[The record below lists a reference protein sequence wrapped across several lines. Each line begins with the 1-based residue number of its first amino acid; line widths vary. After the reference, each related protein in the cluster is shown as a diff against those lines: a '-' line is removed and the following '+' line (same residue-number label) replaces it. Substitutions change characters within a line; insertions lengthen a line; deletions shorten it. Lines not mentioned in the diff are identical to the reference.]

1 MPKRAWVPIP
11 TEALTILIILVGML
25 AGLLLPAVC
34 SMRRNTERVHAE
46 STAYTLKNAIA
57 TYHVTYRKYPL
68 PNPIDDITLDSD
80 HSLMDILLGSD
91 PQRESG
97 GHNPL
102 GIAFYS
108 DVAAKPLGGGRYRV
122 GLTSFP
128 DGTGELWD
136 PWGNHY
142 RTRFDTDENGQVAD
156 PESTKPDSYLP
167 EAIAVW
173 SAGPDGIFETWND
186 NLKTW

>member
-11 TEALTILIILVGML
+11 TEALTILIILVGIL
-25 AGLLLPAVC
+25 AGLLLPAVS
-34 SMRRNTERVHAE
+34 SMRRNADM
-46 STAYTLKNAIA
+46 STADCIVASLRNAIS
-57 TYHVTYRKYPL
+57 TYHIEYRKYPL
-68 PNPIDDITLDSD
+68 SGPIDDITSDSD

-108 DVAAKPLGGGRYRV
+108 DMTAKPLGGGRYRA
-122 GLTSFP
+122 GLTTFP
-128 DGTGELWD
+128 DGTGELLD

-156 PESTKPDSYLP
+156 PESTNPDSYLP

-173 SAGPDGIFETWND
+173 SAGPDGNFDTWND